1 MPKPCLEAWKGALSL
16 IPSLWTRFPA
26 AWSIDLQGRRG
37 FHLTLT
43 TPISFSQGGQ
53 SISSSEGAGLK
64 AKRLSAAQQ
73 ARSKAMDEAVS
84 LGRLWPCHRVVKVDG
99 RSTEVF
105 SLKSSAGHSALQ
117 VLILPGNP
125 GSAGY
130 YEAYIAFLHVA
141 LQGRADIHAVSHLGH
156 ASNKQARQHRKQAF
170 SLGEQIEHKVA
181 YIQQHLSGVQSAPIA
196 IIGHSIGAYMA
207 LKVTKQVQALSASS
221 ATPQVVKVL
230 AVFPFFQVDLSN
242 RQQKM
247 MHTLTRVPRVMG
259 VVGAILGA
267 LLLAFQRW
275 LVNWWGG
282 GLEDYAENATV
293 GLLNYHTIKN
303 GFYLGHTE
311 FRDLAGPVDWQQLA
325 DLGEKVAVICN
336 PHDTW
341 FSKRSWEQ
349 MWLKL
354 PQVKAYMEEAQRHDF
369 CVSRELSASLAQK
382 SAELL
387 QGLLA

>member
-1 MPKPCLEAWKGALSL
+1 MH
-16 IPSLWTRFPA
+16 IA
-26 AWSIDLQGRRG
+26 ARAFDV
-37 FHLTLT
+37 
-43 TPISFSQGGQ
+43 
-53 SISSSEGAGLK
+53 
-64 AKRLSAAQQ
+64 QQ
-73 ARSKAMDEAVS
+73 
-84 LGRLWPCHRVVKVDG
+84 
-99 RSTEVF
+99 
-105 SLKSSAGHSALQ
+105 
-117 VLILPGNP
+117 
-125 GSAGY
+125 
-130 YEAYIAFLHVA
+130 
-141 LQGRADIHAVSHLGH
+141 
-156 ASNKQARQHRKQAF
+156 
-170 SLGEQIEHKVA
+170 
-181 YIQQHLSGVQSAPIA
+181 
-196 IIGHSIGAYMA
+196 
-207 LKVTKQVQALSASS
+207 
-221 ATPQVVKVL
+221 VL